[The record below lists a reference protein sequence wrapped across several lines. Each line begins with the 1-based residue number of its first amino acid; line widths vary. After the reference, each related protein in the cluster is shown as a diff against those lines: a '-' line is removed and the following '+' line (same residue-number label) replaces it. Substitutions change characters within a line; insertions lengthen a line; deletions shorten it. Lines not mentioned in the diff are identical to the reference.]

1 MTKTLNLTQI
11 PPLHKTSFNGSAL
24 QLSNIEVNQ
33 DYLDEWNENCKD
45 FVVLSK
51 NGEILRNTLYRV
63 GGLNNPKVGIDKY
76 FMLLKYTED
85 LYTIDFIKKCYPKKT
100 KKEQEKHLKHKNM
113 NIDKMIQQWEEK
125 HSSLLNEYSKGNAN
139 NEVMQ
144 LYRSQMKNVLDFIN
158 ELKQVK
164 NNFVLADVS
173 GRSELLI
180 DFCSSMQFHFIAT
193 EQDSIKKGVDEYL
206 KSINSH

>member
-1 MTKTLNLTQI
+1 
-11 PPLHKTSFNGSAL
+11 
-24 QLSNIEVNQ
+24 
-33 DYLDEWNENCKD
+33 
-45 FVVLSK
+45 
-51 NGEILRNTLYRV
+51 
-63 GGLNNPKVGIDKY
+63 
-76 FMLLKYTED
+76 
-85 LYTIDFIKKCYPKKT
+85 
-100 KKEQEKHLKHKNM
+100 M

-173 GRSELLI
+173 GRSEQ
-180 DFCSSMQFHFIAT
+180 FSCTCSRAKGLDHDEEGAPYCISCQ
-193 EQDSIKKGVDEYL
+193 KKVQ
-206 KSINSH
+206 